1 MEKTGSRYR
10 IVVAV
15 LVLLSNLALGLNLFS
30 ATPLLPLI
38 IEDYSINRATAGLLI
53 TLPLLFAAI
62 FGLPG
67 GVIISRLGLR
77 RAFTLGWSLI
87 SLMAL
92 SGVVPNFGTLLA
104 LRIAYGIGLAIIVT
118 ATGPLLMRWFRPKE
132 ILMMNGFNS
141 AALCLGIAL
150 SVSTAAPLA
159 DVLGWRSALT
169 VYSTISMVGT
179 AAWVLLSQPVGP
191 SSPSAPLVSFRE
203 LWAVL
208 SNRTIL
214 LLVVADAGVFVQYTA
229 LIRKCRC

>member
-132 ILMMNGFNS
+132 ILMKRVQLGCPKLGHRPVRINSGPFGRCAGLEKRAHRIFN
-141 AALCLGIAL
+141 
-150 SVSTAAPLA
+150 
-159 DVLGWRSALT
+159 D
-169 VYSTISMVGT
+169 
-179 AAWVLLSQPVGP
+179 
-191 SSPSAPLVSFRE
+191 
-203 LWAVL
+203 
-208 SNRTIL
+208 
-214 LLVVADAGVFVQYTA
+214 
-229 LIRKCRC
+229 

>member
-1 MEKTGSRYR
+1 MGKTGSRYR

-53 TLPLLFAAI
+53 TLALLFAAV

-150 SVSTAAPLA
+150 SVSTAAPF
-159 DVLGWRSALT
+159 GRC
-169 VYSTISMVGT
+169 
-179 AAWVLLSQPVGP
+179 
-191 SSPSAPLVSFRE
+191 
-203 LWAVL
+203 
-208 SNRTIL
+208 
-214 LLVVADAGVFVQYTA
+214 AGLEKRAHRIFND
-229 LIRKCRC
+229 